1 MPRINVNLDDVE
13 SSSQF
18 TTLPDGKYLVKLQET
33 SKVAK
38 SANGAYIMWI
48 AKVMEGEFEG
58 KLIGWNTSL
67 LPQALWNLKNM
78 LEAIAMEWDEEG
90 FELEDAFGSELFVD
104 VSSRDYN
111 GEPRNQVDGYAKA

>member
-13 SSSQF
+13 SGSQF
-18 TTLPDGKYLVKLQET
+18 TTLPDGKYLVKIQET
-33 SKVAK
+33 SKVGK

-48 AKVMEGEFEG
+48 AKVLEGEFEG

-78 LEAIAMEWDEEG
+78 LEAISMKWDEDG
-90 FELEDAFGSELFVD
+90 FELEDTFGSELFID
-104 VSSRDYN
+104 VSTRTWND
-111 GEPRNQVDGYAKA
+111 EPRNQVDGYAKA